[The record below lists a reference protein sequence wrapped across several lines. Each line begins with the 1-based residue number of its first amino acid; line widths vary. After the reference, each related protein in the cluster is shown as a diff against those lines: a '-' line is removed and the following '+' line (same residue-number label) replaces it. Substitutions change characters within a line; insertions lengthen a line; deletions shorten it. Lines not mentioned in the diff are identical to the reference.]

1 MDALQITPIS
11 QANANQRTGR
21 AGRTGSGFCYRLY
34 TEMAYR
40 NEMFPNN
47 IPEIQRTNLANTVL
61 LLKSLGVKNLLEFD
75 FMDPPPQANMLNSM
89 YQLWVLGALDNV
101 GDLTPSGR
109 KMSEFPMEPSMAKML
124 IQSVEYKCSAEMLTI
139 VSMLSV
145 PSVFYRPKERME
157 EADAAREK
165 FNVPE
170 SDHLTLLNVFNQWKS
185 HGYRDDW
192 CLRHFL
198 HPKLLRKAREVR
210 AQLEDIM
217 KFQKMEIIS
226 AGTDF
231 DVIR

>member
-1 MDALQITPIS
+1 
-11 QANANQRTGR
+11 
-21 AGRTGSGFCYRLY
+21 
-34 TEMAYR
+34 
-40 NEMFPNN
+40 MFPNN

-89 YQLWVLGALDNV
+89 YQLWVLGALDNI
-101 GDLTPSGR
+101 GDLTPVGR

-124 IQSVEYKCSAEMLTI
+124 IASVEYKCSAEMLTI

-185 HGYRDDW
+185 HQYVLRCKDDPVLIYIRR
-192 CLRHFL
+192 CQVPRRLVYSAF
-198 HPKLLRKAREVR
+198 PSPQASAQGTGSAR
-210 AQLEDIM
+210 A
-217 KFQKMEIIS
+217 
-226 AGTDF
+226 A
-231 DVIR
+231 